1 MGKGFL
7 KHFHLG
13 GKTKQN
19 YLQKLKNGEKQNKY
33 SSMPGKS
40 IFGLGFSPYILNHLK
55 WNLVKTSFI
64 LDGQKYTF
72 IRYLIHNLIITKY

>member
-40 IFGLGFSPYILNHLK
+40 IFGLGFSQKCTEYICR
-55 WNLVKTSFI
+55 I
-64 LDGQKYTF
+64 
-72 IRYLIHNLIITKY
+72 IELI